1 MEPYA
6 AKSILHNLVYDYN
19 LQIDTFTT
27 DRSKTMRSM
36 IRFDTNYFE
45 RNKGRLQKK

>member
-6 AKSILHNLVYDYN
+6 AKSILHNLVWDFN

-27 DRSKTMRSM
+27 DRSKTMKTM
-36 IRFDTNYFE
+36 LRF
-45 RNKGRLQKK
+45 